1 MKYFNLDQLIG
12 GYFNED
18 FDYWG
23 NTIEELVRA
32 CASGCTPEMIRTT
45 VAEIDQFKND
55 HAENLDTAFDE
66 EFGMQFDL
74 TLSGHTTASFLD
86 ELKRLLLGETRNV

>member
-1 MKYFNLDQLIG
+1 MRYEDLFQLIG

-32 CASGCTPEMIRTT
+32 CASGCTPDMINAT
-45 VAEIDQFKND
+45 VADIERFKSD
-55 HAENLDTAFDE
+55 HAGNLDAAFE
-66 EFGMQFDL
+66 ETFGGQFDPAL
-74 TLSGHTTASFLD
+74 WGHTAESFLD
-86 ELKRLLLGETRNV
+86 EVKRLLLSE

>member
-12 GYFNED
+12 VYFNED

-32 CASGCTPEMIRTT
+32 CASASTPEMINAT
-45 VAEIDQFKND
+45 VAEIDQFKSD
-55 HAENLDTAFDE
+55 HAGNLDAAFE
-66 EFGMQFDL
+66 ENFGRQFDP
-74 TLSGHTTASFLD
+74 TLWGHTAESFLD
-86 ELKRLLLGETRNV
+86 ELKRLLLSE